1 MKLIVIKDTQS
12 KPKTFNFSTKQIKL
26 ILVSLFILPCLVG
39 LAASGLWYNSRY
51 LVALEDAPEGLVGY
65 QQQLSLVREEAE
77 QTLNAYAKRM
87 GVFQAQVSRIE
98 AVAERLGEQIG
109 LDMAAFQFDDE
120 PGVGGASPDLASV
133 SEAGL
138 LAQLRRFERNII
150 AKARQYEALGY
161 LLSDNVSSQNRE
173 PSGWPVADGWIS
185 STYGN
190 RTNPVTGKRQFHQG
204 VDVPG
209 RKGADVVAVAD
220 GVVSQ
225 SKYAGNYGWTVELNH
240 GDGVLTQYS
249 HNMENLV
256 EIGDTVHKGQVIAI
270 LGSTGR
276 STGPHVH
283 FEVKQSGKTVNPYQY
298 IKSKT

>member
-1 MKLIVIKDTQS
+1 LKLIVIKDTRS
-12 KPKTFNFSTKQIKL
+12 KPKTFNFSARQIKL
-26 ILVSLFILPCLVG
+26 ILVSLFTLPCLVG

-51 LVALEDAPEGLVGY
+51 LVALEDAPQGLVEY
-65 QQQLSLVREEAE
+65 QQQLSLLREEAE

-87 GVFQAQVSRIE
+87 GTFQAQVSRIE
-98 AVAERLGEQIG
+98 AVAERLAEQVG
-109 LDMAAFQFDDE
+109 LDIAAFQFDDE

-133 SEAGL
+133 SEKGL
-138 LAQLRRFERNII
+138 LAQLRRFERSIFAN
-150 AKARQYEALGY
+150 ARQYEALGY
-161 LLSDNVSSQNRE
+161 LLSDNVGSQSRE
-173 PSGWPVADGWIS
+173 PSGWPVANGWIS
-185 STYGN
+185 SAYGS
-190 RTNPVTGKRQFHQG
+190 RTNPVTGKRQFHRG
-204 VDVPG
+204 IDVPG
-209 RKGADVVAVAD
+209 RKGADIVAVAD

-225 SKYAGNYGWTVELNH
+225 SGYSGNYGWTVELNH
-240 GDGVLTQYS
+240 GDGVATQYS

-256 EIGDTVHKGQVIAI
+256 EIGDTVRKGQVIAI